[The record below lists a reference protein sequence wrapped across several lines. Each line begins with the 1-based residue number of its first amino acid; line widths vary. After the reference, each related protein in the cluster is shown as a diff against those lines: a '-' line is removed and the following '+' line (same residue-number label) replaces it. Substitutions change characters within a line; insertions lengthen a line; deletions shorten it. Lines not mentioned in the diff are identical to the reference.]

1 MGSMRPG
8 NETSMHYSDGG
19 VPANP
24 SGPSYGQ
31 QAYGTAAMP
40 DNYQTYGGPAQ
51 YQTHG
56 GPTQYQT
63 HGGPTQ
69 YQTHGGPA
77 QYQTPS
83 MFSPQ
88 HQTPVNTQWQSDMF
102 NNQNNNQQV
111 NGHC

>member
-1 MGSMRPG
+1 MGSIRPG
-8 NETSMHYSDGG
+8 NETSMQYGDGG

-40 DNYQTYGGPAQ
+40 DNYQMYGGPAQ

-56 GPTQYQT
+56 GPAQYQS

-69 YQTHGGPA
+69 YQTA
-77 QYQTPS
+77 S

-111 NGHC
+111 